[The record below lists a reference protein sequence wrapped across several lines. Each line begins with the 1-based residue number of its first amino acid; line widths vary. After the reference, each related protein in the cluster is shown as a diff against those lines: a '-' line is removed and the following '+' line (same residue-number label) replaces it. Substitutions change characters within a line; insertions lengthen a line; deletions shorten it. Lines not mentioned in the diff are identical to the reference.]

1 MIRWLV
7 VSDSHGN
14 NRALYRALDEQ
25 PTACA
30 VFHLG
35 DGAAEA
41 EQLREHCPCPLYAV
55 AGNCDFSSSF
65 PTEDEVRVHGVSVF
79 YTHGHRY
86 GVKAGT
92 GRLEAEARRRGVR
105 VALFGHTHQP
115 TVRYENGLYLV
126 NPGSLGY
133 GGCYATID
141 LVGGEL
147 FVNLTHL
154 R

>member
-14 NRALYRALDEQ
+14 ARALCRALDEQ

-41 EQLREHCPCPLYAV
+41 EQLRATCPCPLYTV
-55 AGNCDFSSSF
+55 AGNCDFSSPLPS
-65 PTEDEVRVHGVSVF
+65 ENEVRIHGVPVF

-133 GGCYATID
+133 SGSYAIID
-141 LVGGEL
+141 VVGSEL
-147 FVNLTHL
+147 SVNLTHL